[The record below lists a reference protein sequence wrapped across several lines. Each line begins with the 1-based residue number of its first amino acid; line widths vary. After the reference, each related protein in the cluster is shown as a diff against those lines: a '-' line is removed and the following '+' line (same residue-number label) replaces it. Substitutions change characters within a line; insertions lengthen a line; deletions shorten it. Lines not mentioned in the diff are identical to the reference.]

1 MKIKYGDIET
11 DVIWKVPTK
20 EIFESW
26 KRDFFKLE
34 DVELF
39 DVYLVGGFLEKLYGK
54 TKYTEDVDIILTGC
68 DNRKKIENLIYE
80 GTKFGLEKYQIF
92 FDVLWFDNLPLY
104 YKMKNDEVKNIKIYL
119 LSDKWVVD
127 GKVKKQYNNAK
138 QIGKNLWEMNCSF
151 PTYKQKQK
159 INDGYVYL
167 KPMLINGSLE

>member
-68 DNRKKIENLIYE
+68 DDRKKIENLIYE
-80 GTKFGLEKYQIF
+80 GTKLGLEKYQIF
-92 FDVLWFDNLPLY
+92 FDVLWFDNLPPY
-104 YKMKNDEVKNIKIYL
+104 YDNMNVGEYKTNIYL
-119 LSDKWVVD
+119 LSDKWIVD
-127 GKVKKQYNNAK
+127 GKVQKQYNNAK
-138 QIGKNLWEMNCSF
+138 QVRKNLWGMYCSF

-159 INDGYVYL
+159 INNGYAYL
-167 KPMLINGSLE
+167 RPMLINGSLE